1 MVAVRPLTSLAAR
14 LLPVIGAVVVLAAC
28 GAPPQP
34 LATAPPEAPS
44 SGLPSASGSAP
55 AVPLPTGGLPAGGF
69 PTVPP
74 ATLPGYPPVYPP
86 VYPPLT
92 VPQAP
97 VPRTTTTTP
106 ATPRPTPAPKCANG
120 PTKAQVLAV
129 IDGQPGIP
137 PNDDLVVYAGPYC
150 AGNWQFTTVEKAG
163 RDPDNY
169 DPLFVVTTGKPADLV
184 LIEAGADVCSDQV
197 QSDAPKGIRVRAC
210 GF

>member
-1 MVAVRPLTSLAAR
+1 MVAVRPLTSLTAR
-14 LLPVIGAVVVLAAC
+14 LLPVIGAVAVLAAC
-28 GAPPQP
+28 GSPPQP
-34 LATAPPEAPS
+34 LPTAPPEAPR

-55 AVPLPTGGLPAGGF
+55 AAPYPTAGLPTGGY

-74 ATLPGYPPVYPP
+74 ATLPGFPQAYPPA
-86 VYPPLT
+86 YPPLP

-97 VPRTTTTTP
+97 IPRTTTTAP
-106 ATPRPTPAPKCANG
+106 PTPRPTPAPKCTNG

-129 IDGQPGIP
+129 IDGEPGIP

-150 AGNWQFTTVEKAG
+150 AGNWQFTTVEKVG
-163 RDPDNY
+163 KNPDNY
-169 DPLFVVTTGKPADLV
+169 DPLFVVTTGTPAALV